1 MFVFG
6 LKGKALVYMNS
17 RPKERLLRIQFPKE
31 RELVSQGCC
40 NKITSRWPKTIEIY
54 SLTVLEA
61 RSQVVSKA
69 TSRWSIRGDP
79 SLLLPASGG
88 SGCSL
93 ASGSVTP
100 ASAPTFTWPSLPT
113 PTLCFFSSVCIISY
127 KDACQWN

>member
-69 TSRWSIRGDP
+69 TSRWSIQ
-79 SLLLPASGG
+79 GG
-88 SGCSL
+88 SFLAASSL
-93 ASGSVTP
+93 WWLWVFFGFWQRNS
-100 ASAPTFTWPSLPT
+100 SLCPYLHMALS
-113 PTLCFFSSVCIISY
+113 PHPHPVFFLFSLY
-127 KDACQWN
+127 HLL